1 MTGGGGVWEQ
11 LKMRGG
17 SPTPPSP
24 PFILLVWY
32 TWRADMWGRGVGT
45 TESERG
51 EAVKINFSQIE
62 IILSTIYNKLFNDF

>member
-1 MTGGGGVWEQ
+1 MVKRGVLTGGGG
-11 LKMRGG
+11 
-17 SPTPPSP
+17 
-24 PFILLVWY
+24 
-32 TWRADMWGRGVGT
+32 GRGVET